1 MFMKYKRLLH
11 KQLKRQFLRP
21 NLKKLMA
28 NGNNY
33 NLLSKNLERV
43 GQKMLFCCVMLT
55 ICKQPLTNYWQI

>member
-1 MFMKYKRLLH
+1 MYMKYKRLLH
-11 KQLKRQFLRP
+11 KQLKRQFSRL